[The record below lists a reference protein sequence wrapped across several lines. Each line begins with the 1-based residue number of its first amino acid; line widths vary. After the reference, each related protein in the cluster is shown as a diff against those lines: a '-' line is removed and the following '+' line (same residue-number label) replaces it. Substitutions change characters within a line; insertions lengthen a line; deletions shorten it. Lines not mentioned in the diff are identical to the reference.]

1 MSGERGVASARRS
14 LNCAERLANR
24 SIISRPCNSISRCWT
39 ALRIKIVP
47 AGKPGSPP
55 ACSGWEFCAFLRRF
69 SGKREKDQVSIGSGW
84 WQWTQQ
90 ASARIHSTVRSY
102 FPMSNLERWIG
113 PAQVT
118 GHPSHASPTRT
129 AFRSRVLR
137 RRARGGSAAGALA
150 GRLRRRRASSRGC
163 SPGASGVAGLAAA
176 ASPVAR
182 VESTREFEPLVAV
195 GAGACVAA

>member
-1 MSGERGVASARRS
+1 
-14 LNCAERLANR
+14 
-24 SIISRPCNSISRCWT
+24 
-39 ALRIKIVP
+39 
-47 AGKPGSPP
+47 
-55 ACSGWEFCAFLRRF
+55 
-69 SGKREKDQVSIGSGW
+69 EKDQVSIGSGW

-118 GHPSHASPTRT
+118 SHPSHASPTRT

-137 RRARGGSAAGALA
+137 RRVRGGSGAGALV

-163 SPGASGVAGLAAA
+163 SPGGSGLP
-176 ASPVAR
+176 ASPLPSRPPAR
-182 VESTREFEPLVAV
+182 VELARENAPL
-195 GAGACVAA
+195 